1 MSHGELNSLEKPS
14 AAGGGLTLELVAPAT
29 DEATLNAL
37 LATGVDAVYFRVEA
51 LNGRRRRDGFSYDR
65 VPVVVGAVRSRDA
78 RAYLSFDLDVAER
91 GAPKLCGA
99 SRACAFGTMHG
110 GSGARSGA
118 AADPC
123 ADVYPEL
130 AFHFSEQTSI
140 TNTADVAAAAE
151 LGVARVVLA
160 RDLDVAE
167 LTTTS
172 EQGDVLTEVVAG
184 RGARYGVSGRCLLS
198 SWITGR
204 SEHRGFSLS
213 FFGPAPDRER

>member
-14 AAGGGLTLELVAPAT
+14 AAGGGLTLELIAPAT

-65 VPVVVGAVRSRDA
+65 VPAVVGAVRSRGA

-91 GAPKLCGA
+91 ELEIAARVLEL
-99 SRACAFGTMHG
+99 
-110 GSGARSGA
+110 ARSA
-118 AADPC
+118 QCTAVLVRDP
-123 ADVYPEL
+123 ALLTMRDAYPEL

-167 LTTTS
+167 LTATS
-172 EQGDVLTEVVAG
+172 EQGDVVTEVVAG
-184 RGARYGVSGRCLLS
+184 PEASYGVSGRCLLS

-213 FFGPAPDRER
+213 YLGTAPVRER